1 MKNKAKIYLIFFILI
16 FSASAFAE
24 LIGKQKKTWEE
35 SYLPECIK
43 IQTKSLY
50 NKNYSQ
56 SDIKKY
62 CQCVSD
68 HVVAGATVNDVN
80 NSTNKMFNIVNDA
93 SILCAEKYILSK

>member
-1 MKNKAKIYLIFFILI
+1 MKKIYLLLLFL
-16 FSASAFAE
+16 FSEFGYAE
-24 LIGKQKKTWEE
+24 LVGESKKTWEE

-68 HVVAGATVNDVN
+68 HVVERATVNDVN
-80 NSTNKMFNIVNDA
+80 NRTDKMFNIVNDA
-93 SILCAEKYILSK
+93 SILCAGKYILSK

>member
-1 MKNKAKIYLIFFILI
+1 MTKILI
-16 FSASAFAE
+16 LFLTLFLIVTNVYAE
-24 LIGKQKKTWEE
+24 LYGKSKKAWEE

-68 HVVAGATVNDVN
+68 HVVERATVNDVN
-80 NSTNKMFNIVNDA
+80 NSTDRMFNIVNDA
-93 SILCAEKYILSK
+93 SILCAGKYILSK